1 MAGCDRSRPALRAA
15 CAAAV
20 LAGLAGATGEA
31 GEVGRYRFSCRAEQ
45 GTFVLDTETGRVW
58 RFDRVDDAWY
68 LYDLEALVP
77 RTKGRRSE
85 SPPDREDGEE
95 SPGTR

>member
-1 MAGCDRSRPALRAA
+1 MTRRRRGLGAV
-15 CAAAV
+15 V
-20 LAGLAGATGEA
+20 LAALAGAA
-31 GEVGRYRFSCRAEQ
+31 GTAAAEVGRYRFSCRSEQ

-85 SPPDREDGEE
+85 PPPADAGDDDGRE
-95 SPGTR
+95 RR

>member
-1 MAGCDRSRPALRAA
+1 MSGRRGLRAA
-15 CAAAV
+15 RAAV
-20 LAGLAGATGEA
+20 VLAALAGAAGAAA
-31 GEVGRYRFSCRAEQ
+31 GEIGRYKFSCRADQ

-85 SPPDREDGEE
+85 SPPEAEDGEDA
-95 SPGTR
+95 PRGR

>member
-1 MAGCDRSRPALRAA
+1 VSARRRLQAARAA
-15 CAAAV
+15 LV
-20 LAGLAGATGEA
+20 LAGLAGAAGTAA
-31 GEVGRYRFSCRAEQ
+31 GEVGRYKFSCRADQ
-45 GTFVLDTETGRVW
+45 GTFVLDTQTGRVW

-85 SPPDREDGEE
+85 SPPDADDGED
-95 SPGTR
+95 TRD

>member
-1 MAGCDRSRPALRAA
+1 MSRRRGLSAA
-15 CAAAV
+15 CAGIV
-20 LAGLAGATGEA
+20 LATIAGMA
-31 GEVGRYRFSCRAEQ
+31 GSTAAEVGRYKFSCRADQ

-85 SPPDREDGEE
+85 ESPPKPEGGDEAPSR
-95 SPGTR
+95 R